1 VQIVIQHNLKN
12 QVIKNWL
19 DGMDK
24 NCLARP
30 EITLGIHARVML
42 LANLDFE
49 NHLISVVS
57 LLISPMRDFQKF
69 SDEDLII
76 TIDIL
81 HRIIESLI
89 QYGADIN
96 VKLDHL
102 SKKCWQ
108 SFSPVQVAVSRNAG
122 ILALL
127 LEHKANPNGQ
137 CEEKLFSYTFKDA
150 TIFFPIHTAV
160 YQSNIEALSL
170 LLSAGAI
177 VDIMYKRKFK
187 TEFDI
192 ENTDQT
198 ALHIACDI
206 KKESSEQMI
215 HLLLKAG
222 ANPNTIRFKQ
232 VNTIKT
238 YETSLHIAII
248 AQNIKVVLLLVAY
261 GANISIPLI
270 EAGKIIP
277 VEELCET
284 EAVCK
289 AVFTGWTP
297 ETHKIYPEKI
307 RKEIFLLFFDF
318 TKTRLAIT
326 KRTIIFDL

>member
-1 VQIVIQHNLKN
+1 MNKRINFINKELYYACAEGNLELVQSLLKN
-12 QVIKNWL
+12 GVNAA
-19 DGMDK
+19 
-24 NCLARP
+24 C
-30 EITLGIHARVML
+30 EITENSYEKGATTESPIHVAIN
-42 LANLDFE
+42 APKYSKE
-49 NHLISVVS
+49 
-57 LLISPMRDFQKF
+57 
-69 SDEDLII
+69 
-76 TIDIL
+76 
-81 HRIIESLI
+81 IIESLI

-177 VDIMYKRKFK
+177 VDIIYKRKFK
-187 TEFDI
+187 TEFEI

-206 KKESSEQMI
+206 KK
-215 HLLLKAG
+215 
-222 ANPNTIRFKQ
+222 R
-232 VNTIKT
+232 IK
-238 YETSLHIAII
+238 
-248 AQNIKVVLLLVAY
+248 
-261 GANISIPLI
+261 
-270 EAGKIIP
+270 
-277 VEELCET
+277 
-284 EAVCK
+284 
-289 AVFTGWTP
+289 
-297 ETHKIYPEKI
+297 
-307 RKEIFLLFFDF
+307 
-318 TKTRLAIT
+318 
-326 KRTIIFDL
+326 